1 MPCPNIGQMKL
12 TTNLYRDSSGNVVT
26 GRYIYARPNKRF
38 SAMCKYPEG
47 YTKGKMCYT
56 FEEAVAFIEGDYEK
70 YAPGWYYNTDM
81 EMVFLR
87 RPNDPRPPRM
97 Y

>member
-1 MPCPNIGQMKL
+1 MPCPNIEQMPP
-12 TTNLYRDSSGNVVT
+12 TTNLYLDVNGNAVK

-47 YTKGKMCYT
+47 YSKAKMCYSL
-56 FEEAVAFIEGDYEK
+56 EEAVEFVERDYEK

-87 RPNDPRPPRM
+87 RPNDPRPERS